1 MRTVYQAADLIDA
14 HLMLHRL
21 QDAGIEAQVLGGFLS
36 GGIGE
41 LPMAGLI
48 RVVVADQD
56 TDAALNAV
64 AAAQATEASAAD
76 ADSSAAMLDDDGACS
91 EAV

>member
-1 MRTVYQAADLIDA
+1 MRTVYEASDLIDA

-56 TDAALNAV
+56 VDAALAV
-64 AAAQATEASAAD
+64 ARQHSAELPAG
-76 ADSSAAMLDDDGACS
+76 SALEGDG
-91 EAV
+91 VQNQPG